1 MKHKWHDE
9 IVAWAGGAEIE
20 CRRGTGVWYSVDC
33 PDFNNV
39 ADIQF
44 RIKPIIIPQTSQQIV
59 KEMTKRF
66 EEELRE
72 KEKAF
77 REAIEEVKVKHQFIE
92 KPQLKQKKYLHFIL
106 QPNGS
111 ILLRTQPVLCGGE
124 EYFGKIEVQDV

>member
-20 CRRGTGVWYSVDC
+20 VYKNGNWYGTDYPNWDSTIEY
-33 PDFNNV
+33 
-39 ADIQF
+39 
-44 RIKPIIIPQTSQQIV
+44 RIKPINIPQTSQQIV